1 MKTAWLKLVFGFM
14 ACFFL
19 SYGICL
25 AQTEG
30 TQTEGAAESQPATA
44 EQAPAPPAV
53 TSPQPKAGELPPPLE
68 AEMTIAEHWSKNP
81 YPRSVAAGSRLHVVE
96 KGDTLWDLANRYYN
110 NPFLWPQIWDANKYI
125 PNAHWIYPGDPVVIP
140 PLSPVSE
147 EQIAKETPTEQVPGG
162 APTGESTGEGGPAGP
177 SIGAPEV
184 RRNPIALD
192 SDLYC
197 SGFIV
202 KDTGSWK
209 LSVMGSE
216 ENIQKVALSLFDVVY
231 INQGEAEGIS
241 PGDEFTVLHPIRTIE
256 HPVTL
261 ASLGT
266 YVIQTG
272 RIKVVATQEHTA
284 TAQITF
290 SCDATSIGDYLVPFE
305 PKEVPL
311 LSDLPPVD
319 RFSQE
324 GPNAKGYIVFTKDDV
339 QSVGQESEVQV
350 DLGAKD
356 GVAPGTRL
364 VIYRSDRKIYDA
376 AKARHDLPRKV
387 LGEIVIFNVQDTT
400 STGRIIQMYDFAAPG
415 DRVEIR

>member
-19 SYGICL
+19 SYGICI

-30 TQTEGAAESQPATA
+30 TQTAGAAEEQQPAA

-53 TSPQPKAGELPPPLE
+53 TSPEPKAGELPPPLE

-81 YPRSVAAGSRLHVVE
+81 YPRSVSAGSRLHVVE
-96 KGDTLWDLANRYYN
+96 RGDTLWDLAERYYN

-125 PNAHWIYPGDPVVIP
+125 PNAHWIYPGDPIVIP
-140 PLSPVSE
+140 PLTAVSE
-147 EQIAKETPTEQVPGG
+147 EQIAKETGTEAVPGG
-162 APTGESTGEGGPAGP
+162 AEGVPEGEGGPGGP
-177 SIGAPEV
+177 ASPQVEAK
-184 RRNPIALD
+184 RFPIALD
-192 SDLYC
+192 TDLYC
-197 SGFIV
+197 SGFIA
-202 KDTGSWK
+202 KDTGGWK
-209 LSVMGSE
+209 LKILGSE
-216 ENIQKVALSLFDVVY
+216 EGIQKVALSIFDVVY
-231 INQGEAEGIS
+231 LDQGEAEGIS
-241 PGDEFTVLHPIRTIE
+241 PGDEFTVIHPIRQIS
-256 HPVTL
+256 HPITL
-261 ASLGT
+261 APLGE
-266 YVIQTG
+266 YAIQTG
-272 RIKVVATQEHTA
+272 RVKVVATQEHTS

-319 RFSQE
+319 RFGQE
-324 GPNAKGYIVFTKDDV
+324 GPNPKGYIVFAKDDV
-339 QSVGQESEVQV
+339 GSVGQSYEVQV

-364 VIYRSDRKIYDA
+364 VVYRKDRLIYDSSGT
-376 AKARHDLPRKV
+376 RHDLPRKV

-400 STGRIIQMYDFAAPG
+400 ATGRIIQMYDFAAVG